1 MKSKNETISI
11 IIPTYKS
18 ANTLIKLV
26 DELVLTFKSFK
37 TEIVIVNDCS
47 PDIFTHENCISLSK
61 KYQDKISYI
70 KLSKN
75 YGEHNAVMA
84 GLRYSE
90 GDLVIIMDDDYQNL
104 PSEALKLVEFTLES
118 EHDVVFAKYKIKKD
132 SFTRNL
138 MSKVANVS
146 AQLLI
151 NKPKEI
157 YFSSFKAIKRTLIK
171 EIIKYQGPF
180 PYIDGLILA
189 KTENIGSV
197 EVIHSIREKSK
208 SSYNLYKLAKLYG
221 NLVTNF
227 STVPIH
233 LFSILGLVITL
244 ISFLFIVGILI
255 EKIVNPSVPLG
266 YSTLVTIIFF
276 FSGIQIL
283 FLGLIGEYVGKILR
297 NVNKE
302 EQYIV
307 DFVKKR
313 NSY

>member
-1 MKSKNETISI
+1 MKFKNETISI

-47 PDIFTHENCISLSK
+47 PDNFTHENCISLSN

-75 YGEHNAVMA
+75 FGEHNAVMA

-307 DFVKKR
+307 DFVIKR

>member
-1 MKSKNETISI
+1 MKSKSETISI

-26 DELVLTFKSFK
+26 DELVLTFKSFE

-47 PDIFTHENCISLSK
+47 PDIFTHENCINLSN

-75 YGEHNAVMA
+75 FGEHNAVMA

-104 PSEALKLVEFTLES
+104 PSEALKLVQFTLDSKYE
-118 EHDVVFAKYKIKKD
+118 VVFAKYKIKKD
-132 SFTRNL
+132 SFIRNL
-138 MSKVANVS
+138 MSKIANVS

-307 DFVKKR
+307 DFVIKR

>member
-1 MKSKNETISI
+1 MRK
-11 IIPTYKS
+11 
-18 ANTLIKLV
+18 TLIIAEAGVNHNGDIKLAKKLIDAAAISGADFV
-26 DELVLTFKSFK
+26 KFQTFKA
-37 TEIVIVNDCS
+37 
-47 PDIFTHENCISLSK
+47 
-61 KYQDKISYI
+61 
-70 KLSKN
+70 KN
-75 YGEHNAVMA
+75 
-84 GLRYSE
+84 L
-90 GDLVIIMDDDYQNL
+90 
-104 PSEALKLVEFTLES
+104 ALKTAE
-118 EHDVVFAKYKIKKD
+118 
-132 SFTRNL
+132 
-138 MSKVANVS
+138 
-146 AQLLI
+146 
-151 NKPKEI
+151 
-157 YFSSFKAIKRTLIK
+157 KA
-171 EIIKYQGPF
+171 EYQT
-180 PYIDGLILA
+180 
-189 KTENIGSV
+189 KNIGSV
-197 EVIHSIREKSK
+197 EVIHSIRKKSK

>member
-1 MKSKNETISI
+1 MSKTQSISI
-11 IIPTYKS
+11 IIPTYKGVK
-18 ANTLIKLV
+18 TLQDLV
-26 DELVLTFKSFK
+26 DDIILTFKDHQI
-37 TEIVIVNDCS
+37 EIIIVNDCS
-47 PDIFTHENCISLSK
+47 PDNSTHQNCLNLFD
-61 KYQDKISYI
+61 KYPDKISYI

-75 YGEHNAVMA
+75 FGEHNAVMA
-84 GLRYSE
+84 GLRYCE
-90 GDLVIIMDDDYQNL
+90 GDLAIIMDDDYQNL

-189 KTENIGSV
+189 KTENIGSI

>member
-18 ANTLIKLV
+18 ANTLVKLV

-37 TEIVIVNDCS
+37 IEIVIVNDCS
-47 PDIFTHENCISLSK
+47 PDIFTHENCISLSN

-75 YGEHNAVMA
+75 FGEHNAVMA

-189 KTENIGSV
+189 KTENIGSI

-244 ISFLFIVGILI
+244 ISFLFIVGIII